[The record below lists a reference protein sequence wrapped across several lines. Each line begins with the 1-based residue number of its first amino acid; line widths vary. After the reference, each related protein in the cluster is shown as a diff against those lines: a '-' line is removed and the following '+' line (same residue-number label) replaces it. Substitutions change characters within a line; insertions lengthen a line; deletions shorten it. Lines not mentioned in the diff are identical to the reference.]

1 MSANNTQQ
9 ATTPTSGSS
18 SITDILGNGWNWLT
32 SGTGQSNAALAAL
45 GGGIATL
52 FGGNAPDPTGY
63 QGKIPNYSYDRQ
75 MLPIED
81 DTTRRPGARGRRYF
95 TDGRFTGGA
104 PGEGMRPAETAQPAQ
119 PPVTGIPRATEGET
133 QQFAEGGLASLQNER
148 YLKGPTDGMADEINT
163 TIDGKEPA
171 KLSHGEFVIPADVV
185 SHLGNG
191 NSEAGAKILQ
201 DMMARIRQERTGT
214 PEQGK
219 QINPDQL
226 LPM

>member
-1 MSANNTQQ
+1 MSTNNTQQ
-9 ATTPTSGSS
+9 TTTPTNGSS
-18 SITDILGNGWNWLT
+18 SVTDILGKGWNWLT

-52 FGGNAPDPTGY
+52 FGADAPDPTGY

-75 MLPIED
+75 MLPIAE
-81 DTTRRPGARGRRYF
+81 DTTRRPGSRGRRYF

-104 PGEGMRPAETAQPAQ
+104 PGEGMRPAESPQVPA
-119 PPVTGIPRATEGET
+119 VTSPGGVGGTEGET
-133 QQFAEGGLASLQNER
+133 QQFAEGGLASLRKEQ
-148 YLKGPTDGMADEINT
+148 YLKGQTDGMADEINT

-191 NSEAGAKILQ
+191 NSDAGAKILQ
-201 DMMARIRQERTGT
+201 DMMARIRQARTGT

-219 QINPDQL
+219 QINPDNL